1 MKKTY
6 SIIFLSC
13 GILLGGCANMW
24 VKKGN
29 KRFDAEAY
37 SEAVTYYQKAIDKK
51 QVPEAKVK
59 LAQTYLKLNNSKKA
73 EELFREAVTL
83 PESEP
88 INQFYFGKV
97 LMQNRKYEEAGK
109 AFREYAKSVPD
120 DKLTQNM
127 IAACD
132 NWRKFEEGLDTCAY
146 TFKKIE
152 TKGFA
157 SAYGAS
163 PFNFGFVFATESVA
177 ETKKATDKYTGQT
190 YLDLYYFKKD
200 PKAGSWSTPVWLTG
214 GVNSEY
220 HDAFATF
227 TADGK
232 TMYFTRSNEAKGK
245 AKKNAKNEITLK
257 ILKASL
263 IDNEWTNIEEFAY
276 NNDDFSNAH
285 PALSRDG
292 KYLYFSS
299 DRPGGFGATDLYVC
313 TWDGSKW
320 GEPVNLGATVNT
332 AAREGYPWLS
342 ADNTLYFASEG
353 HPGLGGLD
361 VFKSKGS
368 GNSWSAPEN
377 MKAPVNSSRDDF
389 SYSID
394 DDGKFVNVSSSR
406 NGNDNDLKGNDQM
419 YEIFYKDPIV
429 KTTVC
434 VFKSDSVSRFA
445 GAMVR
450 VQNDATAE
458 ADSALTDSQG
468 NVTFWLKGEADYT
481 IRASSK
487 KFFTN
492 SINVSTKGKYCKDAI
507 VTCDEGKKIY
517 LDEADTTGTKEYN
530 IGDIF
535 YDFNKWDIRKDAEP
549 NLDKL
554 VKLLRDNPSFTVEMG
569 SHTDC
574 RGTDEYNQRLSEN
587 RAKAVVKYCTNRDI
601 KAKRLRYK
609 GYGESD
615 PREKCVCEQCTDEQH
630 QANRRTVFKVITDKP
645 AAPAA
650 TPEKKK

>member
-1 MKKTY
+1 
-6 SIIFLSC
+6 
-13 GILLGGCANMW
+13 MW

-481 IRASSK
+481 IRAS
-487 KFFTN
+487 
-492 SINVSTKGKYCKDAI
+492 
-507 VTCDEGKKIY
+507 
-517 LDEADTTGTKEYN
+517 
-530 IGDIF
+530 
-535 YDFNKWDIRKDAEP
+535 
-549 NLDKL
+549 
-554 VKLLRDNPSFTVEMG
+554 
-569 SHTDC
+569 
-574 RGTDEYNQRLSEN
+574 
-587 RAKAVVKYCTNRDI
+587 
-601 KAKRLRYK
+601 
-609 GYGESD
+609 
-615 PREKCVCEQCTDEQH
+615 
-630 QANRRTVFKVITDKP
+630 
-645 AAPAA
+645 
-650 TPEKKK
+650 